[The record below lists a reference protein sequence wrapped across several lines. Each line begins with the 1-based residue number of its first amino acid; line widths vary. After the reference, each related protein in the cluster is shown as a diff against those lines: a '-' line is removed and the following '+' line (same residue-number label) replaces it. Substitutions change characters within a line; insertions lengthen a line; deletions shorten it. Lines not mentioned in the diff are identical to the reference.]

1 MIEVGGGRIF
11 RDVCVDQVKLACVLV
26 RISLSDAGL
35 PLAQHLHLGALQNDP
50 RLQRVLDQVI
60 MACSPILGD
69 MSVGGAHQLR
79 RPALRIARC
88 TFSCVSGRIAHNGC
102 RTSGVQRP
110 SRDAAYLTGA
120 GLVSANSASCSGIRR

>member
-1 MIEVGGGRIF
+1 MIEVTRSRIL
-11 RDVCVDQVKLACVLV
+11 RDVRVDEVKLACVLV
-26 RISLSDAGL
+26 RISLGDAGL
-35 PLAQHLHLGALQNDP
+35 PLAQHLHLGALQDDP

-60 MACSPILGD
+60 VARSPILGD
-69 MSVGGAHQLR
+69 MAVGGAHQLR

-88 TFSCVSGRIAHNGC
+88 TFSWVSGRIAHNGC

-110 SRDAAYLTGA
+110 STDAAYLTGA